1 MNDINKSYSFN
12 ALYTQYYR
20 KSFLFTKSYVHDSF
34 VAEDIVSDSIIK
46 LWETIKIQESQD
58 KEHLEALLI
67 TILKNKSLDHLK
79 HEAIR
84 YEAEEKISNDLN
96 RELEIRISSLQ
107 ACEPND
113 IFSKEIKHIFYQT
126 LEAMPENTKKI
137 FTLSRLNDL
146 TNKEIANELGI
157 SIKDVEY
164 HISKALKYLRI
175 SLKDYLPLIAFM
187 I

>member
-1 MNDINKSYSFN
+1 
-12 ALYTQYYR
+12 
-20 KSFLFTKSYVHDSF
+20 
-34 VAEDIVSDSIIK
+34 
-46 LWETIKIQESQD
+46 
-58 KEHLEALLI
+58 
-67 TILKNKSLDHLK
+67 
-79 HEAIR
+79 
-84 YEAEEKISNDLN
+84 LN

-146 TNKEIANELGI
+146 TNKEIADKLGI

>member
-1 MNDINKSYSFN
+1 
-12 ALYTQYYR
+12 
-20 KSFLFTKSYVHDSF
+20 

-46 LWETIKIQESQD
+46 LWETIKTQELLN

-67 TILKNKSLDHLK
+67 TILKNKSLDYLK

-96 RELEIRISSLQ
+96 RELEIRISSLE
-107 ACEPND
+107 ACDPND
-113 IFSKEIKHIFYQT
+113 IFSKEIKQIFYHT
-126 LEAMPENTKKI
+126 LETMPENTRRI
-137 FTLSRLNDL
+137 FTLSRLDEL
-146 TNKEIANELGI
+146 TNKEIADKLGI